1 MRDATV
7 GALNSV
13 PTLAMPAAAV
23 AAPIDLILPAI
34 ERDRIAYVAFVA
46 SVNPTDE
53 MKAAQEGRV
62 AQTDEDAYEAVS
74 EIAPRMP

>member
-1 MRDATV
+1 MQIPGQISAEIDMGRLRRLRFFSLAQCNEAI
-7 GALNSV
+7 AL
-13 PTLAMPAAAV
+13 
-23 AAPIDLILPAI
+23 
-34 ERDRIAYVAFVA
+34 
-46 SVNPTDE
+46 VNPTDE